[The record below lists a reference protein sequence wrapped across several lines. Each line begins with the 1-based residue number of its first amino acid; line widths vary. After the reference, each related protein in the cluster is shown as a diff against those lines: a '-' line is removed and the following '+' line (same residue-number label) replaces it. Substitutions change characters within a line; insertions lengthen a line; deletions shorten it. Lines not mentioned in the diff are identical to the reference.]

1 MARTQMVSHQLQQ
14 ALGEVKI
21 DVDLLKARSANDQ
34 NQVGNY
40 LLTCTENTHTMETTK
55 KIKAANESSACN
67 YIVPIVCE
75 NTILKGQCHNK
86 LKEPSIFGFLRLYKK
101 M

>member
-14 ALGEVKI
+14 ALGEVKT

-40 LLTCTENTHTMETTK
+40 LLTCT
-55 KIKAANESSACN
+55 
-67 YIVPIVCE
+67 
-75 NTILKGQCHNK
+75 
-86 LKEPSIFGFLRLYKK
+86 
-101 M
+101 